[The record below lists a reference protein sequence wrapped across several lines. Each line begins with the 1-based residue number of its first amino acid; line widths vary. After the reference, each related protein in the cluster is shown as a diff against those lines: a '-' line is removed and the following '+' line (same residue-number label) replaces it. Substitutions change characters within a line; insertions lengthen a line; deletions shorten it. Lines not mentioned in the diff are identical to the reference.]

1 MHLQVQVWSWSPFT
15 LTCPVPHNYST
26 FSKTGSTRENGHKLP
41 VAPLRTLPKVRS
53 GQVGPSRM
61 RAGRLCGGGA
71 DLKYFDAQVKIPR
84 TFFPPPPVAGAAE
97 STILGL
103 WRLPTSAVWEP
114 RLESGGGWVSSL
126 NLWSPS
132 HGTTEQP
139 ANLTK
144 LTSAW
149 SGWEE
154 PRGRVRSRSIIPLRL
169 SLPLAIH
176 WPSRRRSPAGRES
189 RAGFHHSKAMQLK

>member
-1 MHLQVQVWSWSPFT
+1 MQQNHFLGQVPNKVMFQDTGMPHLGLERSCFMSLILELKKSCFICKPTVQVWSPFT
-15 LTCPVPHNYST
+15 LTCSVPHNYST

-53 GQVGPSRM
+53 GQVGPGRM

-103 WRLPTSAVWEP
+103 SRLPTSAV
-114 RLESGGGWVSSL
+114 
-126 NLWSPS
+126 
-132 HGTTEQP
+132 
-139 ANLTK
+139 
-144 LTSAW
+144 
-149 SGWEE
+149 
-154 PRGRVRSRSIIPLRL
+154 
-169 SLPLAIH
+169 
-176 WPSRRRSPAGRES
+176 
-189 RAGFHHSKAMQLK
+189 